1 MNILQNA
8 ANKQNNTTQISAMF
22 TSGKHN
28 QKTYEYVLTH
38 DLKYSLWMLQQPP
51 TTESIRKFQQF
62 LCGKIFN
69 QPLTSGNTTIT
80 KLSLQ
85 LNGHPVIIEPIVQ
98 RTSPIHRT
106 YNRRLCNPYVSYK
119 PTEILQKFTEIAFHY
134 NLSVMTGRIYDTEVC
149 KGSSVSRIPRIYLE
163 KIFASHEKLTRHCG
177 DGNDIWNVGVGSVS
191 SVMGSEVCEHL
202 DAYKRRVEIM
212 NHIVSYLEEN
222 ISLKPVK
229 HGLSLTHV
237 PLSVIDDYTNWFI
250 NGEEWV
256 EVVCSP
262 LTVGEHINDYIRAFI
277 GASIVVS
284 GNTKKRTTISSI
296 KIINTYTG
304 NEHSICIAD
313 ETLLELVYNI
323 LKDLTNR

>member
-1 MNILQNA
+1 
-8 ANKQNNTTQISAMF
+8 MF

-28 QKTYEYVLTH
+28 QKTFEYVLTH

-51 TTESIRKFQQF
+51 TTEPIRKFQQF

-85 LNGHPVIIEPIVQ
+85 LNGHPAIIEPIVQ
-98 RTSPIHRT
+98 GTSTINRT
-106 YNRRLCNPYVSYK
+106 YNRRLHNPFAMSS
-119 PTEILQKFTEIAFHY
+119 PTETEILQKFTEIAFHY
-134 NLSVMTGRIYDTEVC
+134 NISVMTGRIYDTEVC
-149 KGSSVSRIPRIYLE
+149 KGSTLSRIPRIYLE

-177 DGNDIWNVGVGSVS
+177 DGNDVWNVAIGSVSS
-191 SVMGSEVCEHL
+191 SVMGSELCEHL

-212 NHIVSYLEEN
+212 NHIVCYLEEN

-229 HGLSLTHV
+229 NGLSLTHF

-250 NGEEWV
+250 NGEEWI

-262 LTVGEHINDYIRAFI
+262 FHVGEHLNDYIRAFI
-277 GASIVVS
+277 GASIAVS
-284 GNTKKRTTISSI
+284 GNKKKRTTISSI

-304 NEHSICIAD
+304 NEHSICIID
-313 ETLLELVYNI
+313 ETLFAKLLGA
-323 LKDLTNR
+323 LQDLR